1 MREDA
6 VVMTRTFIAIALSDE
21 ARVSLRRE
29 ITSLATALP
38 AVRWVN
44 VASLHLTLAFL
55 GELDDEHLA
64 AAQEATQVAA
74 LGGAPFAL
82 KLDRLGTFGSP
93 HAPRVI
99 WAGVDGEVAALRR
112 IQAILSDQLDQRN
125 FPPQEHP
132 TYSPH
137 LTLARVKDRLP
148 AAELT
153 ALQHRIGAP
162 LAHTAT
168 WTVTAVDVMKS
179 ELTRP
184 AARYTT
190 LASYPLGG

>member
-1 MREDA
+1 
-6 VVMTRTFIAIALSDE
+6 MTRTFLAVALSDAARE
-21 ARVSLRRE
+21 ALRGE
-29 ITSLATALP
+29 ISSLANALP
-38 AVRWVN
+38 SVRWVN

-55 GELDDEHLA
+55 GDLDDERLTAAHEATQA
-64 AAQEATQVAA
+64 AAQQGMLFQLA
-74 LGGAPFAL
+74 
-82 KLDRLGTFGSP
+82 LDRLGTFGSS

-99 WAGVDGEVAALRR
+99 WAGVGGEVVALRSVQTALAR
-112 IQAILSDQLDQRN
+112 ELDQRG

-132 TYSPH
+132 DYAPH

-148 AAELT
+148 SPELI
-153 ALQHRIGAP
+153 ALQQQVNKP

-168 WTVTAVDVMKS
+168 WTVTTLDVMKS
-179 ELTRP
+179 ELVRP

>member
-1 MREDA
+1 
-6 VVMTRTFIAIALSDE
+6 MTIRTFLAVALNDAARE
-21 ARVSLRRE
+21 ALRRE
-29 ITSLATALP
+29 ISSLAKALP
-38 AVRWVN
+38 SVRWVN

-55 GELDDEHLA
+55 GNLEGERLA
-64 AAQEATQVAA
+64 AAHEATQAA
-74 LGGAPFAL
+74 ASQGMPFQL
-82 KLDRLGTFGSP
+82 TLDRLGTFGPP

-99 WAGVDGEVAALRR
+99 WAGVDGKVASLLHIQSILASELNRR
-112 IQAILSDQLDQRN
+112 S

-132 TYSPH
+132 EYSPH

-148 AAELT
+148 AAELV
-153 ALQHRIGAP
+153 ALQQRVSTR

-168 WTVTAVDVMKS
+168 WTVTTLDVMKS
-179 ELTRP
+179 ELVRP

>member
-1 MREDA
+1 
-6 VVMTRTFIAIALSDE
+6 MTRTFIAVALSELARE
-21 ARVSLRRE
+21 ALRRE
-29 ITSLATALP
+29 ISLLANALP
-38 AVRWVN
+38 SLRWVN

-55 GELDDEHLA
+55 GELDDERLTA
-64 AAQEATQVAA
+64 AHEATQTAA
-74 LGGAPFAL
+74 AKGAPFAL
-82 KLDRLGTFGSP
+82 TLDRLGTFGSS

-99 WAGVDGEVAALRR
+99 WAGVSGDVVELRR
-112 IQAILSDQLDQRN
+112 MQRTFASELGARG

-132 TYSPH
+132 DYAPH

-148 AAELT
+148 SSELT
-153 ALQHRIGAP
+153 ALQQRANTP

-168 WTVTAVDVMKS
+168 WTITTLDVMKS
-179 ELTRP
+179 ELVRP